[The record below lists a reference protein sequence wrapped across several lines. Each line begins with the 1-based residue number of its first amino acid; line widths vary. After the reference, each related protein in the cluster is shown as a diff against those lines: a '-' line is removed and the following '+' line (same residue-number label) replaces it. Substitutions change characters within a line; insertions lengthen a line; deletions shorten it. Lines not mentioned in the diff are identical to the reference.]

1 MNALNQATTAVFDW
15 LLWLPEQLGRVFA
28 LCFASAVFGVFALW
42 VFKQVSPQRRIKEA
56 KERIKAHLI
65 EIRIW
70 QDDLRIVGI
79 AIGKVLGRNLQ
90 YLALN
95 LTPFLPLFLPFALV
109 VAQFVVRYGFAPVPT
124 TPPGM
129 ERLAGAGTTIDIELA
144 ATHASRVGEL
154 VLVLPPGVEQVSPLV
169 VNARD
174 GRAFVE
180 VVARE
185 SGVHELAFELDGARA
200 TKLLAAG
207 AVAPRTIQGERG
219 TGCVD
224 ALLWPA
230 EPAFDEGSPFV
241 RIRHAQPD
249 ADLGFLPGGPGG
261 IVLSF
266 LVLSMLAG
274 ALAIKPLKVQI

>member
-1 MNALNQATTAVFDW
+1 
-15 LLWLPEQLGRVFA
+15 
-28 LCFASAVFGVFALW
+28 
-42 VFKQVSPQRRIKEA
+42 
-56 KERIKAHLI
+56 
-65 EIRIW
+65 
-70 QDDLRIVGI
+70 
-79 AIGKVLGRNLQ
+79 
-90 YLALN
+90 
-95 LTPFLPLFLPFALV
+95 
-109 VAQFVVRYGFAPVPT
+109 
-124 TPPGM
+124 
-129 ERLAGAGTTIDIELA
+129 
-144 ATHASRVGEL
+144 
-154 VLVLPPGVEQVSPLV
+154 V

-185 SGVHELAFELDGARA
+185 PGVHELAFELGDTRE

-207 AVAPRTIQGERG
+207 DAAPRTIQGERG
-219 TGCVD
+219 SGFVD

-230 EPAFDEGSPFV
+230 EPAFAADSPFV

-249 ADLGFLPGGPGG
+249 ADLGWLPGGPGG